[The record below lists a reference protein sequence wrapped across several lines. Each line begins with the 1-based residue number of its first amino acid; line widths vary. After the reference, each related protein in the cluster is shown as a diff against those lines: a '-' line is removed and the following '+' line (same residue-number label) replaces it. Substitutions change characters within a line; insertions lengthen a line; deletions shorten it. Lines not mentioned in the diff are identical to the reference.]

1 MENKKCS
8 RILVFFVLLQSVMS
22 PRVFSQDENMKL
34 VKQSNGISVYKIKDA
49 HESLNRIVVR
59 TQVSSNYMDVLCLI
73 KDFGHQKDWVYSNH
87 DAFVLDS
94 ISPFR
99 WIYYGVSETPWP
111 ILDRDVVAEV
121 ELTID
126 EDKKQISVH
135 SIAKPDIIPASDE
148 LVRIQM
154 MDSEWEITKIDENNT
169 IVEMDI
175 LIDVGGSVPHWLV
188 NLFGSKGPM
197 GTFENLKEEL
207 KKPYRQDCE
216 CGYKELLN

>member
-1 MENKKCS
+1 MRNKKYS
-8 RILVFFVLLQSVMS
+8 RILVFFILFQSVVV
-22 PRVFSQDENMKL
+22 PRVLSQNDSVKL
-34 VKQSNGISVYKIKDA
+34 VKNANGISVYKVKDA
-49 HESLNRIVVR
+49 HESLNRIIAR
-59 TQVSSNYMDVLCLI
+59 TQVSANYMDVLCLI
-73 KDFGHQKDWVYSNH
+73 KDFGHQKDWVYANH
-87 DAFVLDS
+87 EAFVLDS

-121 ELTID
+121 ELTIN
-126 EDKKQISVH
+126 EERKQLTLR
-135 SIAKPDIIPASDE
+135 SIAKPDIIPASEE

-154 MDSEWEITKIDENNT
+154 MDSKWKISQIDPNHS
-169 IVEMDI
+169 IVELDI

-197 GTFENLKEEL
+197 GTFKNLKEEL
-207 KKPYRQDCE
+207 QKPIRKNCN